1 MNQNQNKI
9 NVEKL
14 FTGMMSSINI
24 LIDKLDKIDPASEEY
39 GVALSNL
46 AKAFTIL
53 SGATVKGDK

>member
-46 AKAFTIL
+46 AKAFNIL